1 MKPEDIQAIFGMQPE
16 AAIEYLKQKHIDVS
30 WDWQD
35 MLDDAHVSAF
45 TVAKT
50 AGMDVAKPDRHF
62 KISNANWPP
71 FCRQKAGGD
80 GKKPPTQTPAKS
92 KTCSSAAPTV

>member
-1 MKPEDIQAIFGMQPE
+1 MTPEDIQAIFGMQPE
-16 AAIEYLKQKHIDVS
+16 AAVEYLKQKHIDVS

-50 AGMDVAKPDRHF
+50 AGMDVAHDIYQAVR
-62 KISNANWPP
+62 NAAETGQA
-71 FCRQKAGGD
+71 FQDFQREL
-80 GKKPPTQTPAKS
+80 TPILQAKG
-92 KTCSSAAPTV
+92 